1 MGINTSYIP
10 PVVLAV
16 IMTGKAIPAQA
27 PQSNPETIRIYHHA
41 PSLVYPED
49 IRKFHKQQLADTF
62 SFKRKGFRKFQK

>member
-27 PQSNPETIRIYHHA
+27 PQFNPETIRIYHHA
-41 PSLVYPED
+41 PNSVYPED

-62 SFKRKGFRKFQK
+62 SFKRKGFHKHQK

>member
-1 MGINTSYIP
+1 MKSYIP

-27 PQSNPETIRIYHHA
+27 PQFNPETIQIYHHA
-41 PSLVYPED
+41 PSLVYPAN